1 MVRGEISLEPRAS
14 WFSPKCVEA
23 QQLTGYHMVK
33 NYFSAGCKSG
43 TKLRQTLNTRYGLK
57 KDGSKSANEMMVD
70 KLHRLEGNNLNHQLR
85 TLNDCSV
92 IKEVGVRDRKEVCLE
107 SAILERGLTPALY
120 QKVKE
125 VGDLIA
131 GEPTT
136 EALMNGGR
144 NYNDPKV
151 EKLLVGLGG
160 RQRRTPFGGA
170 EPSVRYHSGRAK
182 ILTLCQDL
190 WSKGQSQTPWLSQ
203 LYFGFDIF
211 RANPSILVE
220 TILTCLSPTG
230 FEEIHEPVESVER

>member
-1 MVRGEISLEPRAS
+1 MTSSHRSPYALGDTRAIM
-14 WFSPKCVEA
+14 A
-23 QQLTGYHMVK
+23 
-33 NYFSAGCKSG
+33 G
-43 TKLRQTLNTRYGLK
+43 TKGHDPT
-57 KDGSKSANEMMVD
+57 
-70 KLHRLEGNNLNHQLR
+70 
-85 TLNDCSV
+85 
-92 IKEVGVRDRKEVCLE
+92 
-107 SAILERGLTPALY
+107 
-120 QKVKE
+120 KVKE

-131 GEPTT
+131 GEPAT
-136 EALMNGGR
+136 EAPMNSGH
-144 NYNDPKV
+144 NYNDPKMQTTCTWI
-151 EKLLVGLGG
+151 ERPYEDFTIPGIGFGPFLRSLGG